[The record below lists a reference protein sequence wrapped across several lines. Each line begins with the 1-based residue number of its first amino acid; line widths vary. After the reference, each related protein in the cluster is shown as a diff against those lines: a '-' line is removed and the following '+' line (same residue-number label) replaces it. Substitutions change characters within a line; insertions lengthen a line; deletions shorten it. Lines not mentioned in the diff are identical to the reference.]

1 MICSSTATLNIK
13 VDGIILLK
21 GFEDKWR
28 MTNNSLPSQIGGIA
42 IATLL
47 FAIALFWFSSR
58 RKAPS
63 SSAAATQTT
72 LSKKSVGGDETEASD
87 GNVTTKH
94 DEDAGNNSSSSK
106 LRNVFSVK
114 QKPIFGNS
122 RDKTKGSSSTDN
134 SRPFESSYYFAHN
147 KHSTG
152 CVCLL
157 FCFQP

>member
-1 MICSSTATLNIK
+1 MAF
-13 VDGIILLK
+13 ILLK

-63 SSAAATQTT
+63 SSAAAATQTT
-72 LSKKSVGGDETEASD
+72 LSKKSVGGDETKASD
-87 GNVTTKH
+87 GDGSVTTKH
-94 DEDAGNNSSSSK
+94 DEDAGNNNSSK

-114 QKPIFGNS
+114 QKPIDTTGKGGSSHN
-122 RDKTKGSSSTDN
+122 KTKGSSSSTDN

-157 FCFQP
+157 FCCQP

>member
-1 MICSSTATLNIK
+1 
-13 VDGIILLK
+13 
-21 GFEDKWR
+21 

-63 SSAAATQTT
+63 SSAAAATQTT
-72 LSKKSVGGDETEASD
+72 LSKKSVGGDETKASD
-87 GNVTTKH
+87 GSVTTKH
-94 DEDAGNNSSSSK
+94 DEDAGNNNSSK

-114 QKPIFGNS
+114 QKPINTTGKGGSSHNHN
-122 RDKTKGSSSTDN
+122 KTKGSTSSTDN

-157 FCFQP
+157 FCCQP

>member
-1 MICSSTATLNIK
+1 
-13 VDGIILLK
+13 
-21 GFEDKWR
+21 

-94 DEDAGNNSSSSK
+94 DEDAGNNSSK